1 MKSGPPPFPPL
12 PDEGW
17 VSCMVRSVVCLPKK
31 CLMLREQK
39 VELNRTGL
47 VFILLHACFF
57 VVVFFF
63 LSVSHSTPAVP
74 WTDSRKRK
82 KESKNKGHVEKTS
95 HKFTGPK
102 KHRHNFSFNAC
113 LMRRNVIQTTT
124 ATDAAVA
131 AAAATVPSQKKKKD
145 IEAVVVVDL
154 SEAKNVWSFPRH
166 WCLATATTTTL
177 FRNGDLPE
185 DGRPRRGVGAVDEEG
200 WVSAEG

>member
-17 VSCMVRSVVCLPKK
+17 VACMVRSVVCLPKK

-47 VFILLHACFF
+47 VFILLHAWF
-57 VVVFFF
+57 VWLFFF
-63 LSVSHSTPAVP
+63 FSLRPSHELIHE
-74 WTDSRKRK
+74 REK

-131 AAAATVPSQKKKKD
+131 AAAATVPSQKKKK
-145 IEAVVVVDL
+145 
-154 SEAKNVWSFPRH
+154 RH
-166 WCLATATTTTL
+166 RGC
-177 FRNGDLPE
+177 
-185 DGRPRRGVGAVDEEG
+185 RRR
-200 WVSAEG
+200 